1 MEKCIAAIVFI
12 TSIFLFI
19 IEGGIV
25 LLNAT
30 NKCKIIFS
38 ATAPDNLVIIVYD
51 FIRLVKPVKMEEVS

>member
-1 MEKCIAAIVFI
+1 M
-12 TSIFLFI
+12 
-19 IEGGIV
+19 
-25 LLNAT
+25 LNAT